1 MKAEHVLLGV
11 VALLL
16 LGGLATAAVG
26 ATVLTDFGQDPAF
39 EETSIRSVETTDPYC
54 SDPRTSNSSSRS
66 RPVPGGRVLT
76 INDTIAVDAR
86 DTTVSVRLDEFG
98 PGRYVLAVDREP
110 GTETADCHLEVRY
123 NVSLNLTQPR
133 DYTLVVTHDDRLV
146 GGYFGDENSGGGFG
160 VSGAS
165 AAGGSASGGASS
177 SSAGGSDSASGGGAA
192 TDDEATAAPVGTPVT
207 DTPAG

>member
-1 MKAEHVLLGV
+1 MEVEHALLGV

-26 ATVLTDFGQDPAF
+26 AVMLTDFGQDPAF

-54 SDPRTSNSSSRS
+54 SDPRTSNSSTRS
-66 RPVPGGRVLT
+66 HPVPGGRVMS

-86 DTTVSVRLDEFG
+86 DSSVSVRLHEFG

-110 GTETADCHLEVRY
+110 GVETADCHLEVRY
-123 NVSLNLTQPR
+123 NVSLNLSQPQ
-133 DYTLVVTHDDRLV
+133 DYTLVITHDDRLV

-160 VSGAS
+160 VSSAS
-165 AAGGSASGGASS
+165 AAGGSASGRS
-177 SSAGGSDSASGGGAA
+177 
-192 TDDEATAAPVGTPVT
+192 EPTADAPVGTP
-207 DTPAG
+207 AGDRR

>member
-1 MKAEHVLLGV
+1 MKAEHALLGV

-39 EETSIRSVETTDPYC
+39 EETSIRSVDTTDPHC

-76 INDTIAVDAR
+76 INDTIDVAAADSS
-86 DTTVSVRLDEFG
+86 VSVRLDEFG
-98 PGRYVLAVDREP
+98 PGRYVLAFDREP
-110 GTETADCHLEVRY
+110 GDEAADCHLEVRY
-123 NVSLNLTQPR
+123 NVSLNLSQPR
-133 DYTLVVTHDDRLV
+133 DYTLLVTHDDRLV

-177 SSAGGSDSASGGGAA
+177 GAAGGSDSASDGGGD
-192 TDDEATAAPVGTPVT
+192 TETAAAPAGTPVT
-207 DTPAG
+207 DDGTTG